1 MKIKIKTTALMV
13 CIFLLSPLAAFADN
27 AGISSVPE
35 SATMILMGAGLVGLA
50 ALGRKRF
57 KK

>member
-1 MKIKIKTTALMV
+1 MKIKIKTTALLV
-13 CIFLLSPLAAFADN
+13 CAFLLAPLAAFADN
-27 AGISSVPE
+27 VGISSVPE
-35 SATMILMGAGLVGLA
+35 SATMILMGTGLVGLA

>member
-1 MKIKIKTTALMV
+1 MKRKIKTTALLI
-13 CIFLLSPLAAFADN
+13 CGFLMAPLAAFADN
-27 AGISSVPE
+27 GGIVSVPE

-50 ALGRKRF
+50 VLGRKRF

>member
-1 MKIKIKTTALMV
+1 MKRKIKTTALLICV
-13 CIFLLSPLAAFADN
+13 FLLAPLAALADN
-27 AGISSVPE
+27 GGIASVPE

>member
-1 MKIKIKTTALMV
+1 MKMKIETTALLV

-27 AGISSVPE
+27 GGIASVPE
-35 SATMILMGAGLVGLA
+35 SATIILMGAGLVGLA